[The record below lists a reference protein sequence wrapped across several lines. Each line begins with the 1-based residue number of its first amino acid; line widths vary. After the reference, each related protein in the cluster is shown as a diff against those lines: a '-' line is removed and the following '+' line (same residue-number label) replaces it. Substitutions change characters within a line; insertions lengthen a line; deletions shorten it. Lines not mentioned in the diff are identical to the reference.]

1 MENDAAQPFL
11 PALVI
16 AILVLLIGWF
26 FVFPE
31 VCRFSPLTV
40 PGLDFDVCIFFR

>member
-16 AILVLLIGWF
+16 AIIVLIIGWF
-26 FVFPE
+26 FIFPV
-31 VCRFSPLTV
+31 VCRSFPIRV
-40 PGLDFDVCIFFR
+40 PGLGIDFCIFFR